1 MATRDHKDDFGPGEP
16 ESHVAR
22 VGADAGWPVTDLES
36 VQTCPLCG
44 EKSRE
49 RVYSELSDKHLFGA
63 PGLWTLYECRNCR
76 TGYLDPR
83 PTAGSIGRAYERYYT
98 HDSPDKAPRSR
109 VAWYATAFAGLVN
122 GYSNWRYGTK
132 FRPSTRWGIVAA
144 LCLPGKRSLL
154 DRKFRHWPFKRHG
167 GEKLLDVGLGS
178 GAFLELAHAAGWAVT
193 GVDLDQ
199 KTVKNARDKGLNAIF
214 GDIEALMSEAET
226 FDYITI
232 SHVIEHVY
240 DPRAVL
246 GCAYRLLKPGGKI
259 WIETPNW
266 HAIGRRIYGSSWRG
280 LEPPRHVVLFSWDAL
295 VELLERTGFSDVK
308 RIPMRA
314 VTSHVFQASDALVRG
329 VSPYSS
335 QRYTLRAKLGAFVAN
350 VYSRLD
356 FRASEFITLT
366 AKK

>member
-1 MATRDHKDDFGPGEP
+1 MASKYNADDAA
-16 ESHVAR
+16 S
-22 VGADAGWPVTDLES
+22 GACASELVDGNDSSWPVEDLEL
-36 VQTCPLCG
+36 VQICPLCG
-44 EKSRE
+44 GKDRDRIFSG
-49 RVYSELSDKHLFGA
+49 LSDRNLFGA
-63 PGLWTLYECRNCR
+63 PGSWTLYECRNCQ

-83 PTAGSIGRAYERYYT
+83 PTAGSMGRAYERYYT
-98 HDSPDKAPRSR
+98 HDAPASAAQSYGDRR
-109 VAWYATAFAGLVN
+109 MRAFAALVN

-132 FRPSTRWGIVAA
+132 FRPSARLGIIAA
-144 LCLPGKRSLL
+144 LCLPSKRSLL
-154 DRKFRHWPFKRHG
+154 DRKFRHWPSKRDG
-167 GEKLLDVGLGS
+167 GQKLLDVGLGS
-178 GAFLELAHAAGWAVT
+178 GAFMELAQAAGWAVT
-193 GVDLDQ
+193 GVDLDE

-214 GDIEALMSEAET
+214 GDIEALMAEAET

-246 GCAYRLLKPGGKI
+246 GCAYRLLKPGGRI

-266 HAIGRRIYGSSWRG
+266 HAIGRRIYGCSWRG

-295 VELLERTGFSDVK
+295 VELLERTGFSNVK
-308 RIPMRA
+308 PIPVRA

-329 VSPYSS
+329 VNPYSR
-335 QRYTLRAKLGAFVAN
+335 QRYSRRAKLRALVAN

-366 AKK
+366 AEK